1 MSESD
6 DFVESEDDCMEK
18 STKFVKKEQIKI
30 REKEKQEVLKTL
42 SELKTFCLKPLD
54 KEVHMKDYENIKRC
68 VLNLKDKFCRKW
80 VIKEDGCNVTY
91 SGHSFRQEN
100 KLKKHYPSYL
110 NMERI
115 LELLL
120 EHLNKNQI
128 TPENLRKS
136 NMKKGSN
143 IPQSLSELFLIET
156 DDPEVFIQ
164 IKACSLKRL
173 WEYKNIE
180 TNEIPVDRPFYYFYV
195 KLLKI
200 SQEIKE
206 NETANETANNE
217 KLKYLKVGACE
228 SRKISIKSKR
238 CYWGFNFN
246 SDTCTSYPDW
256 IEDMDEEERI
266 EDFPLPKKLEESDTL
281 CIHLIFG
288 RKMGGYYINKSW
300 HFMDIVGKK
309 SIQPIKNNNIERL
322 KNNCYHWLGDESRIT
337 FGDVYDNIHG
347 FECDK
352 SNTVLTYK
360 EQIYKVDSLKNNILR
375 CLDFYLPDENGE
387 VEAFCFKSK

>member
-6 DFVESEDDCMEK
+6 EFVESDDFLYIK
-18 STKFVKKEQIKI
+18 YAKFVKKEQLKI

-42 SELKTFCLKPLD
+42 SELKSLCLKPLD
-54 KEVHMKDYENIKRC
+54 REVHMKDYENIKRC

-80 VIKEDGCNVTY
+80 VIKKDGCNVIY
-91 SGHSFRQEN
+91 SGHSLGRQEN

-164 IKACSLKRL
+164 IKACSWKRL
-173 WEYKNIE
+173 WEYKNVE

-206 NETANETANNE
+206 NETANKTANNE
-217 KLKYLKVGACE
+217 KLKYLKVGECE

-238 CYWGFNFN
+238 CYWGLYRDPFG
-246 SDTCTSYPDW
+246 YAADW

-266 EDFPLPKKLEESDTL
+266 EDFPLPKKIEDSDTL

-288 RKMGGYYINKSW
+288 RKMSGYCINKSW
-300 HFMDIVGKK
+300 YFMDIVGKK

-322 KNNCYHWLGDESRIT
+322 KNNCYHWLGDESRII
-337 FGDVYDNIHG
+337 FRDVYDNIHD
-347 FECDK
+347 FECYK
-352 SNTVLTYK
+352 NNTVLTDK

-375 CLDFYLPDENGE
+375 CLDFYLPDENDE